1 MGWASVKRRMLDGN
15 SIHSINLERVFTT
28 ENCVILSSNIEIDSL
43 QWQMHFRT
51 KWNKLMRPNSKILVL
66 AGIHGCKDGKLG
78 SMDEGLFGEYEHQ
91 IEFLKR
97 KHKKDI
103 AKNNIE
109 FVLENVG
116 IHLNEKNLDKKKIIE
131 VIKKHKPTII
141 SLAFCY
147 TNVSVLNDVLRAG
160 GIYTMLILA
169 HDRAV
174 ITEDRCLELDE
185 AQRSIIENV
194 AENPTKNVFLWGSSG
209 TGKTIIL
216 TEVLKMKA
224 SYYKMNGVKLNV
236 LVTSYIATPQSQ
248 LIQDLQ
254 KKYLAHLPTTVQVQ
268 YIALSELCTE
278 LGLKFSN
285 EDSQSTINAII
296 KIIAAFEQKG
306 FHNIL
311 LIDEILSINILTANN
326 NLCDWSSLAIPSNI
340 DVLLALNPQGVN
352 FKRKFQIIPPKSK
365 DTISQQLIE
374 KHRNSFECD
383 LLVEHFKSLPKSS
396 YLDNCNDIK
405 LDKLYLPPGREP
417 VWIEEIQEQSI
428 EYILG
433 ILKKDHIL
441 EHETVT
447 LIYDK
452 FILNEERRIEVD
464 EFCHLN
470 KWSTIHFMD
479 YYGCEDQAIILF
491 EINPLFELI
500 SRGRNQIIFVTNH
513 K

>member
-1 MGWASVKRRMLDGN
+1 
-15 SIHSINLERVFTT
+15 
-28 ENCVILSSNIEIDSL
+28 
-43 QWQMHFRT
+43 
-51 KWNKLMRPNSKILVL
+51 
-66 AGIHGCKDGKLG
+66 
-78 SMDEGLFGEYEHQ
+78 
-91 IEFLKR
+91 
-97 KHKKDI
+97 
-103 AKNNIE
+103 
-109 FVLENVG
+109 
-116 IHLNEKNLDKKKIIE
+116 
-131 VIKKHKPTII
+131 
-141 SLAFCY
+141 
-147 TNVSVLNDVLRAG
+147 
-160 GIYTMLILA
+160 MLILA

-224 SYYKMNGVKLNV
+224 SYYKMNGIKLNV

-254 KKYLAHLPTTVQVQ
+254 NKYLAHLPTTVQVQ

-296 KIIAAFEQKG
+296 KIITAFEQKG

-374 KHRNSFECD
+374 KH
-383 LLVEHFKSLPKSS
+383 K
-396 YLDNCNDIK
+396 
-405 LDKLYLPPGREP
+405 
-417 VWIEEIQEQSI
+417 
-428 EYILG
+428 
-433 ILKKDHIL
+433 
-441 EHETVT
+441 
-447 LIYDK
+447 
-452 FILNEERRIEVD
+452 
-464 EFCHLN
+464 
-470 KWSTIHFMD
+470 
-479 YYGCEDQAIILF
+479 
-491 EINPLFELI
+491 
-500 SRGRNQIIFVTNH
+500 IFP
-513 K
+513 